1 MVIRVCSLSI
11 LRFYF
16 FHRFF
21 CEIELLGEFNSM
33 FIEPDHTLL
42 EDILIIQELTA
53 FNLSLLGALS
63 ELANHLH
70 LELEMINVRLRLLLR
85 L

>member
-11 LRFYF
+11 LRFYL

-21 CEIELLGEFNSM
+21 CKIELLGEFSSV
-33 FIEPDHTLL
+33 FIKPDQTLL

-53 FNLSLLGALS
+53 FNLRLLGALS

-70 LELEMINVRLRLLLR
+70 LELEMIHVRLRLLLR